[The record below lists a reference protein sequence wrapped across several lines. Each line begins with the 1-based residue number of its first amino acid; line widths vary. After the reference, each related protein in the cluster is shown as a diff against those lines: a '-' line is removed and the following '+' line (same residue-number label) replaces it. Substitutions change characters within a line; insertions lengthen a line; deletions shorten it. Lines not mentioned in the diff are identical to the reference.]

1 VKDIYS
7 FAESETTSHKLPDKE
22 EAQLYYANR
31 PLSVKTE
38 TEIKSTILDSS
49 SKFNNNNNE
58 EEVEATANYSS
69 DDEIEILDDEEST
82 PKKDTLPK
90 KTSNNNYSTKRKETS
105 PRTNVKN
112 ISKNN
117 SSTTKK
123 EISPKTNSK
132 NVSKNNSPKTNS
144 KNVSKNN
151 SSDSD
156 SLLGQFDNLMERVLQ
171 SQIGNGQSP
180 TGSGQKDRRETSI
193 GQKDNGQTG
202 SGQKK
207 NLKRLSFESNK
218 GGNENL
224 KKSKFSPINK
234 KATKTAFEDDSD
246 IEEIT
251 LTDDDDDSLEL
262 NEESLSNLGNSTD
275 LEIDDVKDQSVIEY
289 DSPLLDSKV
298 ETDETLKNNNSKSKA
313 KQLHFSDSQLDEEY
327 DPIEINSNVVSR
339 KSNNK
344 TSPKNIRVIKQKDA
358 SSSSDDDDI
367 IIEDDDHDD
376 DFRKPTFKV
385 KKIEKPSSLKNVLI
399 TPRTTKDEAKFAQS
413 KITSTPIG
421 GIERSISKTKIP
433 AKSKPTSES
442 SEDDIEVMANN
453 SNDQVIDF
461 KFVFHWN
468 FDRSFAFLSF
478 TMSLCYCEC

>member
-7 FAESETTSHKLPDKE
+7 FAESEITSHKLPDKE

-31 PLSVKTE
+31 PPFVKTE
-38 TEIKSTILDSS
+38 TEIKSIKLDSS
-49 SKFNNNNNE
+49 SKFNNNNKE
-58 EEVEATANYSS
+58 GEMEATADYSS
-69 DDEIEILDDEEST
+69 DDEIEILDDEQST
-82 PKKDTLPK
+82 PKNDPLPK
-90 KTSNNNYSTKRKETS
+90 KTSKTNSSTKRKETS
-105 PRTNVKN
+105 PHTNVKN
-112 ISKNN
+112 SSKNY

-144 KNVSKNN
+144 QNVSENN
-151 SSDSD
+151 SCDSD

-180 TGSGQKDRRETSI
+180 TGSGQKDRRQTGS

-218 GGNENL
+218 GGNEKL
-224 KKSKFSPINK
+224 KKSKLSPINK
-234 KATKTAFEDDSD
+234 KATTTAFEDDSD

-251 LTDDDDDSLEL
+251 LTDDDSLEL
-262 NEESLSNLGNSTD
+262 NEESLSNLGNNTD
-275 LEIDDVKDQSVIEY
+275 LKIDDVKDQSVVEY

-298 ETDETLKNNNSKSKA
+298 ETDETLKKNNSNSKA

-327 DPIEINSNVVSR
+327 DPIEINANVVSR
-339 KSNNK
+339 KNNNK
-344 TSPKNIRVIKQKDA
+344 TSPKNIRVIEQKDA

-433 AKSKPTSES
+433 AKSKLTSES
-442 SEDDIEVMANN
+442 SEDDIEVRTNN
-453 SNDQVIDF
+453 SNDQVIWF
-461 KFVFHWN
+461 F
-468 FDRSFAFLSF
+468 
-478 TMSLCYCEC
+478 

>member
-38 TEIKSTILDSS
+38 TETEIKSTKLDSS

-58 EEVEATANYSS
+58 GEMEATANYSS
-69 DDEIEILDDEEST
+69 DDEIEILDDEQST
-82 PKKDTLPK
+82 PKKDPLPK
-90 KTSNNNYSTKRKETS
+90 KTSNNNSSTKR
-105 PRTNVKN
+105 
-112 ISKNN
+112 
-117 SSTTKK
+117 K

-144 KNVSKNN
+144 KNVSQNN
-151 SSDSD
+151 SSDSG

-180 TGSGQKDRRETSI
+180 TGSGQKDRRETGS
-193 GQKDNGQTG
+193 GQKENGQTG

-218 GGNENL
+218 GGNEKQ
-224 KKSKFSPINK
+224 KKSKLSPINK
-234 KATKTAFEDDSD
+234 KATKAMEDDSD

-251 LTDDDDDSLEL
+251 LTDDDDDL
-262 NEESLSNLGNSTD
+262 NEESLSNLGNNTD
-275 LEIDDVKDQSVIEY
+275 LEIDDVKDQIVIEY
-289 DSPLLDSKV
+289 DSPLLDTKV
-298 ETDETLKNNNSKSKA
+298 ERDETLKNNNPKSKA

-344 TSPKNIRVIKQKDA
+344 TSPKNIRVIEQKDS
-358 SSSSDDDDI
+358 SSSSDDDAI

-376 DFRKPTFKV
+376 DFTKPTLKV

-433 AKSKPTSES
+433 AKSKLTSES
-442 SEDDIEVMANN
+442 SEDDIEVRTNN
-453 SNDQVIDF
+453 SNDQVIF
-461 KFVFHWN
+461 FFL
-468 FDRSFAFLSF
+468 FAIN
-478 TMSLCYCEC
+478 

>member
-1 VKDIYS
+1 MKDIYS

-31 PLSVKTE
+31 LLSVKTE
-38 TEIKSTILDSS
+38 TEIKSTQLDSS
-49 SKFNNNNNE
+49 SKFNNNNKE
-58 EEVEATANYSS
+58 EEIEATANYSS
-69 DDEIEILDDEEST
+69 DDEIEILDDEQST
-82 PKKDTLPK
+82 PKKDPLPK
-90 KTSNNNYSTKRKETS
+90 KTSKTNSSTKRKET
-105 PRTNVKN
+105 PPNTNAKN

-123 EISPKTNSK
+123 EISPKTNVK
-132 NVSKNNSPKTNS
+132 NVSKNNSC
-144 KNVSKNN
+144 
-151 SSDSD
+151 DAD

-180 TGSGQKDRRETSI
+180 TGSGQKDRTQTGS
-193 GQKDNGQTG
+193 GQKNNGQTG

-218 GGNENL
+218 GGNEKL
-224 KKSKFSPINK
+224 KKSKLSPINK

-251 LTDDDDDSLEL
+251 LTDDDDSLEL
-262 NEESLSNLGNSTD
+262 NEESLSNLGNNTD
-275 LEIDDVKDQSVIEY
+275 LEIDDVKDQSVVEY

-298 ETDETLKNNNSKSKA
+298 ERDETLKNKNSKSKA
-313 KQLHFSDSQLDEEY
+313 KQLRFSDSQLDEEY

-339 KSNNK
+339 KSNYK
-344 TSPKNIRVIKQKDA
+344 TSPKNIRVIEQKDA
-358 SSSSDDDDI
+358 SSSSDDDI

-376 DFRKPTFKV
+376 HDDDFRKPTLKV

-433 AKSKPTSES
+433 AKTKLTSES
-442 SEDDIEVMANN
+442 SEDDIEVTTNN
-453 SNDQVIDF
+453 SNDQVI
-461 KFVFHWN
+461 VFLN
-468 FDRSFAFLSF
+468 LRLIELFDQKYSSSPVKCKLLLQFF
-478 TMSLCYCEC
+478 